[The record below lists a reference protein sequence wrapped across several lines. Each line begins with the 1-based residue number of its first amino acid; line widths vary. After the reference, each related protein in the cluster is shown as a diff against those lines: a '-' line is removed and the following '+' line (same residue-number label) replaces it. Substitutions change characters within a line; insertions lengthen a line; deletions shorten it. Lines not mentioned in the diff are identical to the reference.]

1 MDEITIIILNGIF
14 WVIVLPVFSFFFPR
28 TATFLRFIPPY
39 VIHDPEPVVDEEE
52 AVQEVSVHI
61 DDVLDFKPTMPKE
74 DSEPIDEPIQLTEK
88 KLINDAVLALV
99 STGFKKREA
108 KIAVNEAVYNRRFD
122 NVQDII
128 VATLDR
134 SNT

>member
-52 AVQEVSVHI
+52 EVQEVSVHI

-88 KLINDAVLALV
+88 KLINDDVAMEISDWIDHKILV
-99 STGFKKREA
+99 KKSAFKFVMMA
-108 KIAVNEAVYNRRFD
+108 KKTQKTIC
-122 NVQDII
+122 
-128 VATLDR
+128 
-134 SNT
+134 

>member
-1 MDEITIIILNGIF
+1 MRI
-14 WVIVLPVFSFFFPR
+14 
-28 TATFLRFIPPY
+28 IPPY
-39 VIHDPEPVVDEEE
+39 VIHDPEPVGDEEE
-52 AVQEVSVHI
+52 EVQEVSVHI

-99 STGFKKREA
+99 STGFKKRAA